1 MDDRTRAQLRMIH
14 RAVDVLSAA
23 GVPAWLTVPALRN
36 GRPWRAEDVA
46 DIAVLR
52 KLADE
57 A

>member
-1 MDDRTRAQLRMIH
+1 MDDKTRAQLRMIH